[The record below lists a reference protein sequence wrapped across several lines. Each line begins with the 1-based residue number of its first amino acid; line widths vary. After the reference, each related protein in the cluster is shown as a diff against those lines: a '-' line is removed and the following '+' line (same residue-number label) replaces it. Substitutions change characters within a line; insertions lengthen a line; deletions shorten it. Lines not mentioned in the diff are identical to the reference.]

1 MCAVWSWA
9 VLSYLRP
16 TGTNSCSTF
25 WVSVCCDINAA
36 VLLST
41 PLKGFLL
48 AYHDCQ
54 RCYSKESF
62 TWKCLHQT
70 PHTRLISLSSLHYKT
85 TYAVFNT
92 LVVLSALSFTRS
104 FHTNTHTHTQYCTSS
119 ASESPCFWAKSG
131 VFIALNVNMNS
142 DSLVLVFN
150 LDQYMNVTFSF
161 SKFTSSGWRLVY
173 GNL

>member
-1 MCAVWSWA
+1 MKENQWSSYLKQENKLNVHVLFFSCPIPPPPIWSTSCAVWSASFASCEIIVLFVIHRCLKKDEKVVCAVWSWA

-48 AYHDCQ
+48 ANHDCQ

-70 PHTRLISLSSLHYKT
+70 PHTRLI
-85 TYAVFNT
+85 
-92 LVVLSALSFTRS
+92 
-104 FHTNTHTHTQYCTSS
+104 
-119 ASESPCFWAKSG
+119 
-131 VFIALNVNMNS
+131 
-142 DSLVLVFN
+142 
-150 LDQYMNVTFSF
+150 
-161 SKFTSSGWRLVY
+161 
-173 GNL
+173 